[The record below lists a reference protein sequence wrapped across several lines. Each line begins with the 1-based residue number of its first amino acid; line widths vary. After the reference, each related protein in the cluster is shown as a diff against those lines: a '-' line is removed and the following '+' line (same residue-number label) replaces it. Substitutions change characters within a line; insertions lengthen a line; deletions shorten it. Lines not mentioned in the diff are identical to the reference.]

1 MRGYGMIQVNK
12 PGWIEA
18 EKPQVGPLDALL
30 RPVAVAPCS
39 QRHACDARRFRPQG
53 KPHSGHVKAIGEV
66 VEVGELVRGF
76 KPGDRVVVPCN
87 TPDWEVPSLQRR
99 GAPNAHDTGLMRSFK
114 FLGSKDGVFA
124 EFFTVNNADANLV
137 MMPEDVS
144 IEDALMTVDMMSTGF
159 YGAEMAD
166 IKFGDSVG
174 VFGIGPVGL
183 MAVAGA
189 ALMGA
194 GRIIAI
200 GTRPNCIELAR
211 EYGATDIVSYK
222 EGAIVEQILA
232 MEGQVDAP
240 SIIAGG
246 NAGSMNQALALTRPG
261 GTVSTV
267 NFYDVTETFQVP
279 RVSVGARHVP
289 YAIRGGFCPGWK
301 AVPHRARL
309 VERHPCAA
317 RIHPGKMLNY
327 TFEGFD
333 AIEEAFRVMD
343 EKPRDLIKPIVHI
356 EW

>member
-1 MRGYGMIQVNK
+1 MRGYGMIEVNK

-18 EKPQVGPLDALL
+18 EKPQTGPLDALL

-39 QRHACDARRFRPQG
+39 SDTHAMHG
-53 KPHSGHVKAIGEV
+53 GSGPKENLILGHEAIGEV

-166 IKFGDSVG
+166 IKFGDSVV

-222 EGAIVEQILA
+222 EGDIVEQILA
-232 MEGQVDAP
+232 MEGQVDAC
-240 SIIAGG
+240 IIAGG

-261 GTVSTV
+261 GTVSTI

-279 RVSVGARHVP
+279 AYQWGLGMSDI
-289 YAIRGGFCPGWK
+289 AIRGGFCPGG
-301 AVPHRARL
+301 AYRIERLLNVIRAG
-309 VERHPCAA
+309 